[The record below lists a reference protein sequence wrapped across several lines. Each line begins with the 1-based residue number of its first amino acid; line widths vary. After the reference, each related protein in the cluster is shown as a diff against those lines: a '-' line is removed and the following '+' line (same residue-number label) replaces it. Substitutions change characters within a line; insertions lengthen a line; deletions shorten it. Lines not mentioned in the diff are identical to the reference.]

1 MSYKYARCTSLT
13 SVTIPNSVT
22 SIDGS
27 AFEDCSSLTSV
38 TIPNSVSTIGEYA
51 FSGCS
56 NLTSVI
62 VENTEP
68 VSISESTFPD
78 RLYATLYVPA
88 SSKAAYEAADYWKD
102 FKKIIEFIPVL
113 FADAKVKAI
122 CIANWDM
129 NDDDNLWDI
138 EVATVTSLGD
148 VFRGNKEITSFDELQ
163 YFTGLTSI
171 DSAAFLDCSSLASIT
186 IPTIPNRVMG
196 IGDNAF
202 KGCSSLT
209 SITIPKSVSSIGNYA
224 FMNCSN
230 LTLIQV
236 DEGNTSYD
244 SRNNCNAII
253 ETLTN
258 TLIAGCQC
266 TAIPESVTGI
276 GVGAFAGC
284 QNLTEIAIPHNVET
298 IGEYAFSECDNLTS
312 VTMER
317 TVPVAIGQNTFT
329 NRTNTTLYVPFGGK
343 TAYKAA
349 EYWKEFKE
357 IKEVPDDE
365 GNIYMADIESVTGR
379 QLNLPIALL
388 NKQQITGFQMDLY
401 LPDGM
406 TVAKNSRGKLM
417 IAVTDRMDGNYTI
430 TSQVMEEGFVRINGY
445 SPDDDAFT
453 GNDGNILNVT
463 IDIAD
468 DMAAADYTIQVKDIV
483 LSDVENAEY
492 HPVDAEATISV
503 FKQGDVD
510 VSGAVNV
517 NDVFCIVNHIL
528 NRQTGTFLEM
538 AADIDGNGSININ
551 DVVVLIDKFILL
563 RNNAPKHAPQ
573 HRVEESEITDNLY
586 IDDFY
591 IVEGETMEIAV
602 KLSNAYEVKAV
613 QGNIKLPEG
622 FSFVT
627 KSNGRPDV
635 KNLNDRSE
643 DFTLSCALQEDG
655 SMTFTHYS
663 IDGYTYMGNEGGIFT
678 FKVIANA
685 GIQSNTYNVS
695 FTDVVLSIDG
705 QAYEQPNFY
714 SSILADGIGD
724 VKEEGTVGVNCYD
737 LQGRILSSP
746 QKGINI
752 IRYSDGTSRK
762 VLVK

>member
-1 MSYKYARCTSLT
+1 M
-13 SVTIPNSVT
+13 
-22 SIDGS
+22 
-27 AFEDCSSLTSV
+27 
-38 TIPNSVSTIGEYA
+38 
-51 FSGCS
+51 
-56 NLTSVI
+56 
-62 VENTEP
+62 
-68 VSISESTFPD
+68 
-78 RLYATLYVPA
+78 
-88 SSKAAYEAADYWKD
+88 
-102 FKKIIEFIPVL
+102 
-113 FADAKVKAI
+113 
-122 CIANWDM
+122 
-129 NDDDNLWDI
+129 
-138 EVATVTSLGD
+138 
-148 VFRGNKEITSFDELQ
+148 
-163 YFTGLTSI
+163 
-171 DSAAFLDCSSLASIT
+171 
-186 IPTIPNRVMG
+186 
-196 IGDNAF
+196 
-202 KGCSSLT
+202 
-209 SITIPKSVSSIGNYA
+209 
-224 FMNCSN
+224 
-230 LTLIQV
+230 
-236 DEGNTSYD
+236 EG
-244 SRNNCNAII
+244 
-253 ETLTN
+253 
-258 TLIAGCQC
+258 
-266 TAIPESVTGI
+266 
-276 GVGAFAGC
+276 
-284 QNLTEIAIPHNVET
+284 
-298 IGEYAFSECDNLTS
+298 
-312 VTMER
+312 
-317 TVPVAIGQNTFT
+317 
-329 NRTNTTLYVPFGGK
+329 
-343 TAYKAA
+343 
-349 EYWKEFKE
+349 
-357 IKEVPDDE
+357 
-365 GNIYMADIESVTGR
+365 
-379 QLNLPIALL
+379 
-388 NKQQITGFQMDLY
+388 
-401 LPDGM
+401 
-406 TVAKNSRGKLM
+406 
-417 IAVTDRMDGNYTI
+417 
-430 TSQVMEEGFVRINGY
+430 GFVRINGY

-453 GNDGNILNVT
+453 GNDGDILNVT

-492 HPVDAEATISV
+492 HPADAEATISV

-551 DVVVLIDKFILL
+551 DVVVLIDNFILL
-563 RNNAPKHAPQ
+563 RNNAPEHAPQ
-573 HRVEESEITDNLY
+573 HKVEESEITDNLY

-705 QAYEQPNFY
+705 QAFEQPDFY